1 MTSSPPSTLPSILIV
16 DDDTT
21 IIQILG
27 RALSGLGRLRFA
39 KRGQDAVRLATEETP
54 DLLLLDAQLPDISGT
69 QVWDALRGRPEFE
82 NVPMI
87 FITSQGD
94 EASEESGL
102 TIGAMDFI
110 VKPVRPAI
118 VVARARTQ
126 LRLKAALDRLRQMA
140 TTDGLTGLANRRAF
154 DERLA
159 SEWGRVWRNRRPI
172 SLLMIDVD
180 YFKRFNDT
188 YGHPAGDKV
197 LAAVAGDGEG
207 MRQPAWRF
215 RSPLRRRGVCRG
227 AARNRCKW
235 CARGRPIGGRCGRGA
250 GAAPFRG
257 HWGRGIRVHR
267 GSQLRHGKP
276 GLAGNRGGPSRSCC
290 SNGCRSEGPT
300 AASGCSGCGTVC
312 RESLW
317 TLRRACQ
324 TRGSGTVCLATSCV
338 AACQIAQCR

>member
-1 MTSSPPSTLPSILIV
+1 MTSPPPSPLPSILIV

-197 LAAVAGDGEG
+197 LAAVAGAVKSRASRPGDFAARYGGEEFVVVLPETDASG
-207 MRQPAWRF
+207 ARVVAQSVGDAVAALALPHSGGIEGKVSVSIGGASFDMESRGWPAIESGQAAPVVPTVADPRV
-215 RSPLRRRGVCRG
+215 LQQLLG
-227 AARNRCKW
+227 AAD
-235 CARGRPIGGRCGRGA
+235 
-250 GAAPFRG
+250 AALYA
-257 HWGRGIRVHR
+257 V
-267 GSQLRHGKP
+267 K
-276 GLAGNRGGPSRSCC
+276 
-290 SNGCRSEGPT
+290 
-300 AASGCSGCGTVC
+300 ASGRSAV
-312 RESLW
+312 LVK
-317 TLRRACQ
+317 RAD
-324 TRGSGTVCLATSCV
+324 LEPFA
-338 AACQIAQCR
+338 